1 MKLPS
6 VYQKTK
12 AVLSFSVLLQFT
24 SHMSI
29 EMVKTHILFAHFSRM
44 TVKRE
49 NKNLVCA
56 GTSLIV
62 FSLDCRIRNKEIGYS
77 ACLIINPI
85 FHWAVSALNNA
96 CVFTCCATA
105 CFSRLSDMPSALL
118 NREHA
123 WSIFLTKA
131 DHSIATLNQTGSQ
144 TAERQRASSQFS
156 K

>member
-49 NKNLVCA
+49 NKNLV
-56 GTSLIV
+56 
-62 FSLDCRIRNKEIGYS
+62 
-77 ACLIINPI
+77 
-85 FHWAVSALNNA
+85 HWAVSALNNA

-131 DHSIATLNQTGSQ
+131 DHSCVKLH
-144 TAERQRASSQFS
+144 RAH
-156 K
+156 